1 MGWLK
6 DKVVIITGAGHGI
19 GRSFAQGCALEG
31 ANVAIVDID
40 EDGAKTTEA
49 NLSKIGVSS
58 ITIKSDI
65 SIKKD
70 CESMVEVVQAKFKKI
85 DVLVNNAAVFSTIPV
100 LRGRPMEEIST
111 EEWDKVM
118 NTNLRGTFLC
128 CQAVV
133 PIMKQQKRGRIINI
147 SSSIVYVGT
156 GCYPHYV
163 TSKAGVIGLTRALA
177 RELGEWGITVNA
189 IAPGGTLSEEETDIS
204 AVERRRNTAQRR
216 SIKRIETPEDLLG
229 ALIFFA
235 SDESSFITGQTL
247 VVDGGDIMR

>member
-1 MGWLK
+1 MERLK

-19 GRSFAQGCALEG
+19 GRWFAQGCALEG
-31 ANVAIVDID
+31 ANVVIVDID
-40 EDGAKTTEA
+40 EDGAKTAQTD
-49 NLSKIGVSS
+49 LSKIGASS

-65 SIKKD
+65 SKKQD
-70 CESMVEVVQAKFKKI
+70 CEFMVELVREKFKKI
-85 DVLVNNAAVFSTIPV
+85 DVLVNNAAVFSSIPV
-100 LRGRPMEEIST
+100 LRGRPMEEIAI
-111 EEWDKVM
+111 EEWDRIM

-133 PIMKQQKRGRIINI
+133 PTMKRQKKGRIINI

-156 GCYPHYV
+156 GYYPHYIA
-163 TSKAGVIGLTRALA
+163 SKAGVIGLTRALA
-177 RELGEWGITVNA
+177 RELGEWDITVNA
-189 IAPGGTLSEEETDIS
+189 IAPGGTLSEEVPDIS
-204 AVERRRNTAQRR
+204 AVERRRKTAQRR

-229 ALIFFA
+229 ALVFFA